1 MKKLF
6 FSGIIHPER
15 LGLTIGTIEQDLGSD
30 GKIHGRM
37 KVSISNGQLTAFI
50 EWDNESEDVFT
61 LRNIVQ
67 ATVEPVVNIASFL
80 KGYAFNVDV
89 VRVFDEGLNQSLVF
103 NNEIPAL
110 VERNQKRELTEVK
123 FIYPLCCG
131 PDGLYLR
138 RCLNDLNLAIKH
150 PDDTGFYCYRA
161 LESLKQFFGEL
172 SGEKDD
178 RKQWKA
184 MADALGGKEED
195 TKLTRDHALPARH
208 GVPNPITDEERREIF
223 LHTWTIVE
231 RFIDYRLKDSGSGY
245 HLQP

>member
-1 MKKLF
+1 MKKIF

-30 GKIHGRM
+30 GKIHGSM
-37 KVSISNGQLTAFI
+37 KVSISNGQLAAFI

-67 ATVEPVVNIASFL
+67 AAIEPVVNIASFL
-80 KGYAFNVDV
+80 KGYAFNVEI
-89 VRVFDEGLNQSLVF
+89 VRVFNEGLNESLVF

-110 VERNQKRELTEVK
+110 VERNQKRELTEVQ

-131 PDGLYLR
+131 PDGLYFR

-161 LESLKQFFGEL
+161 LESLKQSFGAV

-195 TKLTRDHALPARH
+195 TKLIRDYAFPARH
-208 GVPNPITDEERREIF
+208 GVPSPITDEERRKIF
-223 LHTWTIVE
+223 LCTWNIVE
-231 RFIDYRLKDSGSGY
+231 RFIDYRLKDSGSSY
-245 HLQP
+245 RLQT

>member
-1 MKKLF
+1 MKKIF

-15 LGLTIGTIEQDLGSD
+15 LGLTIGNIEQDLGSD
-30 GKIHGRM
+30 GKIHGSM
-37 KVSISNGQLTAFI
+37 TVSISNGQLAAFI
-50 EWDNESEDVFT
+50 EWDDESENVFT

-67 ATVEPVVNIASFL
+67 AAIEPVVNIVSFL
-80 KGYAFNVDV
+80 KGYAFNVEI
-89 VRVFDEGLNQSLVF
+89 VRVFDERLNQSLVF

-131 PDGLYLR
+131 ADGLYLR

-161 LESLKQFFGEL
+161 LESLKQFFGVL

-178 RKQWKA
+178 REQWKA
-184 MADALGGKEED
+184 MADALGGKEVD
-195 TKLTRDHALPARH
+195 TKLIRDHAFPARH
-208 GVPNPITDEERREIF
+208 GVPNPITDEERRDIF
-223 LHTWTIVE
+223 LRTWNIVE
-231 RFIDYRLKDSGSGY
+231 RFIDYGLKDSGSGY
-245 HLQP
+245 RLQP